1 MSRDMFSLADQR
13 REWKYIIASDT
24 KSYHLDLV
32 LELLCPG
39 DTLVNGYNA
48 DFFFGLHVK
57 VLAIKSKY
65 STQQSEILLS

>member
-1 MSRDMFSLADQR
+1 MSRDMLSLLDQR

-39 DTLVNGYNA
+39 DTLVNRYNA
-48 DFFFGLHVK
+48 DFVFGLHVK
-57 VLAIKSKY
+57 VVAFKSKY
-65 STQQSEILLS
+65 STQQSEIQFS